1 MSLKETWEPL
11 TAKLFSTYKTYQTMK
26 QKLILSAALLS
37 FVFVKAQTT
46 IVEDTYQ
53 KDNKPV
59 AYDYL
64 SKNHKIVIYK
74 GKKIGGMVAG
84 SQTNSIYSYD
94 LSGTKTTILEN
105 EKLYQCGFSNSEKT
119 LRVFD
124 ISDGIFKTSQK
135 YLVDGK
141 FTKPVIID
149 QSNAYRRYFPY
160 YDNFTDKN
168 EIKLTNQYNKT
179 DIDFANDNLNL
190 SVVDISTRKNKN
202 FKLDKPNTA
211 RLLSGGLVKPAEKLG
226 LKYRFNNDE
235 SFDFITKSIASD
247 YSKTTLYKTTYSLLD
262 GKVSSDIPFELSL
275 TGNYFIY
282 SNNDG
287 GYTDTPANRGQPFF
301 DDDLSINNYI
311 TDQSTGDVYVY
322 GLYSDKP
329 AALNKEVSPKGYYVF
344 KFDKT
349 GKKLWESVNK
359 IEDKDLNGKHYMY
372 YTSTDL
378 SILNDKLCFY
388 AFVNENSEYLDYG
401 MLDKNSGSQ
410 VKANKIVFHEYESR
424 TGTGSDFF
432 KLDYEYKNIKELK
445 NKKFNL
451 KGIIAYELN
460 DKFSNYVKNVKIK
473 GETHFLTLFTDIG
486 LMVVETDNDNYYKVT
501 HFKD

>member
-1 MSLKETWEPL
+1 
-11 TAKLFSTYKTYQTMK
+11 MK
-26 QKLILSAALLS
+26 QKFILSIALMS
-37 FVFVKAQTT
+37 FAFLKAQTT

-74 GKKIGGMVAG
+74 GKKIGGLVAG

-94 LSGTKTTILEN
+94 LSGNKTTILEN
-105 EKLYQCGFSNSEKT
+105 EKLYQCGFSHSEKT
-119 LRVFD
+119 LRVLD

-141 FTKPVIID
+141 FTKPVVID
-149 QSNAYRRYFPY
+149 QSNAFRRYFPY

-179 DIDFANDNLNL
+179 DIDFPNDNLNL
-190 SVVDISTRKNKN
+190 SVVDIVTRKNKN
-202 FKLDKPNTA
+202 FKLDKPNVA
-211 RLLSGGLVKPAEKLG
+211 RLLSKGSVQPTKKTGLE
-226 LKYRFNNDE
+226 YRFNNDE
-235 SFDFITKSIASD
+235 SFDFITKSTAAD

-262 GKVSSDIPFELSL
+262 GKVSGDIAFELSL
-275 TGNYFIY
+275 AGNYFIY
-282 SNNDG
+282 SNNGG

-301 DDDLSINNYI
+301 DDDSSINNYI
-311 TDQSTGDVYVY
+311 TDESNGDIYVY

-329 AALNKEVSPKGYYVF
+329 AALNNEVIPKGYYVF

-359 IEDKDLNGKHYMY
+359 IEDKDLNKKHYMY
-372 YTSTDL
+372 YTSTNL
-378 SILNDKLCFY
+378 SFINNKLCFY
-388 AFVNENSEYLDYG
+388 VFVNENSEYLDYSL
-401 MLDKNSGSQ
+401 LDTKTGKEEKS
-410 VKANKIVFHEYESR
+410 KKIVFHEYESR
-424 TGTGSDFF
+424 VGVGSDFF
-432 KLDYEYKNIKELK
+432 KLNYEYKDIKELK

-451 KGIIAYELN
+451 KGIIAYDLN
-460 DKFSNYVKNVKIK
+460 DKFTTYVKNVKAK
-473 GETHFLTLFTDIG
+473 DETHFLTLFTDIG

-501 HFKD
+501 YFKD